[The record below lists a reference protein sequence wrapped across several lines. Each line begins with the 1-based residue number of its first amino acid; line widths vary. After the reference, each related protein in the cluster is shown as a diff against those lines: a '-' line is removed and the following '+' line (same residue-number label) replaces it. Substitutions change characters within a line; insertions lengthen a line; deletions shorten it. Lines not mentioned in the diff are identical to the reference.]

1 MFIILYCLTIVI
13 IKTELWNGIN
23 NSKYFNLIKSGTNND
38 LTDGSFAGKRR
49 S

>member
-1 MFIILYCLTIVI
+1 MVI
-13 IKTELWNGIN
+13 DDKFERYDCCEVKNKNLE
-23 NSKYFNLIKSGTNND
+23 SFNLIKSGTNND